1 MCQKNNK
8 DDVFHFCNCFDKAG
22 NPLTGTDVE
31 NTAYYACCNCPGE
44 RREAIKDMNILQ
56 TSLVSTWQ
64 YILISKAMLIVGQN
78 FDFD

>member
-44 RREAIKDMNILQ
+44 RREAIKDMKIPL
-56 TSLVSTWQ
+56 
-64 YILISKAMLIVGQN
+64 
-78 FDFD
+78 